1 MTLAERLADLHL
13 TVDDLDVVDGVLDRL
28 AGRPPRPHR
37 MRWRVA
43 AAVLL
48 VLAVSVA
55 AIPGSR
61 RTVAGWLGLD
71 SVRVERVPDLELPD
85 GLGAAELPR
94 PGATTALHIGDR
106 TVLVSTI
113 DARLDD
119 VPIVKQVGA
128 GTTVEEVHVGAHRGL
143 WIAGA
148 DHAITFDTDKGRTV
162 AIAGNTLLWESGDVL
177 YRIEGLP
184 ELDAAIELADALAD

>member
-1 MTLAERLADLHL
+1 MTLEERLADLHM

-28 AGRPPRPHR
+28 AARPLRPHR
-37 MRWRVA
+37 MRWRLA

-48 VLAVSVA
+48 VVAVAAA
-55 AIPGSR
+55 AIPDSR

-71 SVRVERVPDLELPD
+71 SVRVERVPELDLPE

-94 PGATTALHIGDR
+94 PGATTAFHIGDR
-106 TVLVSTI
+106 MVIVSTV

-128 GTTVEEVHVGAHRGL
+128 GTTVEAVDVDGHRGL

-148 DHAITFDTDKGRTV
+148 DHLLTFDTDEGPTV

-177 YRIEGLP
+177 YRIEGLA
-184 ELDAAIELADALAD
+184 ELDAAIELASTLAG

>member
-1 MTLAERLADLHL
+1 MTLEGRLADLHL

-28 AGRPPRPHR
+28 AGRAPRPHR

-43 AAVLL
+43 AAVAL
-48 VLAVSVA
+48 VVAVTAA

-71 SVRVERVPDLELPD
+71 SVRVERLPVLELPD
-85 GLGAAELPR
+85 ELGAAELPR
-94 PGATTALHIGDR
+94 PGSTTALHIDGR

-113 DARLDD
+113 DARLED

-128 GTTVEEVHVGAHRGL
+128 GTTVEEVDVDGHRGL

-148 DHAITFDTDKGRTV
+148 DHVLTFDTDEGRTV

-177 YRIEGLP
+177 YRIEGLA
-184 ELDAAIELADALAD
+184 ELDAAIELAATLAG

>member
-61 RTVAGWLGLD
+61 RTVAGWMGLD
-71 SVRVERVPDLELPD
+71 SVRVERLPVLDLPE
-85 GLGAAELPR
+85 GLDAADLPR
-94 PGATTALHIGDR
+94 PGATTVLHIGDR

-113 DARLDD
+113 EARLDD

-128 GTTVEEVHVGAHRGL
+128 GTTVEEVDVDGHRGL

-148 DHAITFDTDKGRTV
+148 DHVITFDTDEVPTV

>member
-1 MTLAERLADLHL
+1 MTLEERLADLHL
-13 TVDDLDVVDGVLDRL
+13 VVDDLDVVDGVLDRL

-55 AIPGSR
+55 VIPGSR
-61 RTVAGWLGLD
+61 RTVAGWLGFD
-71 SVRVERVPDLELPD
+71 SVRVERLPVLDLPE
-85 GLGAAELPR
+85 GLGAADLPR
-94 PGATTALHIGDR
+94 PGATTALHIRDR

-128 GTTVEEVHVGAHRGL
+128 GTTVEEVDVDGHRGL

-148 DHAITFDTDKGRTV
+148 DHVLTFDTEEGPTV
-162 AIAGNTLLWESGDVL
+162 AIAGNTLLWESDDVL
-177 YRIEGLP
+177 YRIEGLA
-184 ELDAAIELADALAD
+184 ELDAAIELAATLAG